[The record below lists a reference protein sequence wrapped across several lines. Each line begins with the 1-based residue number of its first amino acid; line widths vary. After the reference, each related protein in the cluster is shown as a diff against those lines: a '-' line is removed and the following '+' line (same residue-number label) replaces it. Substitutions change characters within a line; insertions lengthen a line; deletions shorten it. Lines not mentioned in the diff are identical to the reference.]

1 MLVETE
7 GFHQSQERR
16 FAMVAQAG
24 EGPILLLK
32 KLGGMILIVVGCLLT
47 AVGLNLGSIVQIALG
62 VALLA
67 GGMILLALKIVRRN
81 QSSQLG

>member
-1 MLVETE
+1 
-7 GFHQSQERR
+7 
-16 FAMVAQAG
+16 MVAQAG

-47 AVGLNLGSIVQIALG
+47 AVGLNLGSIVQIVLG

-81 QSSQLG
+81 QSNQLG

>member
-1 MLVETE
+1 
-7 GFHQSQERR
+7 
-16 FAMVAQAG
+16 MVAQAG

-81 QSSQLG
+81 QSNQLG